1 MTRSLYLMRHVRSRY
16 TITLSIAT
24 MAVDRLDCVVSLA
37 AGSRV
42 RDTQE
47 AFGHCDS
54 QLELV
59 YSLVSWQLPGVQP
72 HLTYPWQKQSSSCSA
87 LVCLW
92 FKE

>member
-1 MTRSLYLMRHVRSRY
+1 MRSLYLVRHVRSRY

-72 HLTYPWQKQSSSCSA
+72 HLIYPRQNNPPRAQLLFASGSKN
-87 LVCLW
+87 
-92 FKE
+92 K